1 MVPIALFLSSVSRCY
16 GAFVIRDSYLSCIPA
31 LCCSLF
37 TFLRHLT
44 PYNYCSPDEKLYV
57 CETLIVFS
65 FFFSFKLCYR
75 CGLRPWNSQSWQSNS
90 QDWKHLNVSL
100 LSIWM
105 TGSVLQ
111 ECPKTESSLFP
122 CTVLELWQRCFG
134 LSIACDSKCSQP
146 LLANL
151 HECSVCANIFCSTYE
166 PLGGTIN
173 YYTDVFSSVTYPV
186 LGFLVDCLRI
196 EDTCWVFFL
205 SKVKLT

>member
-1 MVPIALFLSSVSRCY
+1 MSSYMFVRLRLFLVFFLSNCAMDVGSV
-16 GAFVIRDSYLSCIPA
+16 P
-31 LCCSLF
+31 
-37 TFLRHLT
+37 
-44 PYNYCSPDEKLYV
+44 
-57 CETLIVFS
+57 ETVNLDRVTHRTENI
-65 FFFSFKLCYR
+65 
-75 CGLRPWNSQSWQSNS
+75 
-90 QDWKHLNVSL
+90 LNVSL

-134 LSIACDSKCSQP
+134 LSIVCDSKRSWP

-151 HECSVCANIFCSTYE
+151 RECSVCANTFCSTYE